1 MITLKVL
8 TTDDWREWRE
18 LRLLALTEAPEAFG
32 AALAEWQGEHDTEQ
46 RWRSRLVDVPHN
58 LHAVVDGAAVGQV
71 SGYLTDEPGVVELIS
86 MYVRPEARGSGAG
99 AALIEGVCAWARSL
113 GARAV
118 TLGVRGTNVR
128 AIARYEQCGFAVDTS
143 GCRSDCDVSMVRFLS
158 FR

>member
-8 TTDDWREWRE
+8 TADDWREWRE

-32 AALAEWQGEHDTEQ
+32 ATLAEWQGEHDTEP

-58 LHAVVDGAAVGQV
+58 LHAVVDGVVVGQV
-71 SGYLTDEPGVVELIS
+71 SGYHTDEPGVVELIS
-86 MYVRPEARGSGAG
+86 MYVRPEARGTGAG
-99 AALIEGVCAWARSL
+99 TALIEGVRAWARST

-128 AIARYEQCGFAVDTS
+128 AIARYEACGFVVDAN

-158 FR
+158 VG